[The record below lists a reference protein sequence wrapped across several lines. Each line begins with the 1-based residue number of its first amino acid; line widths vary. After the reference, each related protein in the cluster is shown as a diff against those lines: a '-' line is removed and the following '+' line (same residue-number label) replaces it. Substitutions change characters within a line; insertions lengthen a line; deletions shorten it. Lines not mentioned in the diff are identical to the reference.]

1 MKIAVF
7 PGSFDPFTLGHY
19 HIVEKGL
26 KIFDKIIIGIGNN
39 SNKYGL
45 FSVEE
50 RKKLIEQVYQFNN
63 NVEVDIFENMTGDF
77 CKKVGANF
85 ILRGVRN
92 SSDFEYENN
101 IAQINKQLF
110 PKILTTIVFSDPEY
124 SAISSSV
131 VREMIK
137 YNKNIRSFVPMLLAN
152 YYYSR
157 LHKQKTLQLC
167 QK

>member
-7 PGSFDPFTLGHY
+7 PGSFDPFTIGH
-19 HIVEKGL
+19 HNIVKKGL

-39 SNKYGL
+39 SNKHGL

-50 RKKLIEQVYQFNN
+50 RKKMIEQVYQFDN
-63 NVEVDIFENMTGDF
+63 NVEVNIFEDMTGDF
-77 CKKVGANF
+77 CKRVGANF

-92 SSDFEYENN
+92 SNDFEYENN

-124 SAISSSV
+124 SALSSSV
-131 VREMIK
+131 VREIIK
-137 YNKNIRSFVPMLLAN
+137 YNKDIRNFVPTLLAD
-152 YYYSR
+152 YYYDNI
-157 LHKQKTLQLC
+157 KK
-167 QK
+167 